1 MLPGLNLLIIYHKI
15 LIEMPNY
22 IFWILSLIYFIL
34 YMLGLLTCSI
44 DSRAY
49 DKAAINFEASTY
61 EGELISQC
69 DNEGTTGLVYH

>member
-1 MLPGLNLLIIYHKI
+1 
-15 LIEMPNY
+15 
-22 IFWILSLIYFIL
+22 
-34 YMLGLLTCSI
+34 MLGLLTCSI